1 MSPVGG
7 AQMKSWRG
15 MFGEPESA
23 SSSSCSPG
31 KRGGSGN
38 KHNNLQ
44 NQDQNRPH
52 AKAGGAGKGG
62 WLVPPLALGSAPV
75 ARCGDRAP
83 NSARLRHAREP
94 LRRRSLSDG
103 DEDGVDDR

>member
-31 KRGGSGN
+31 KRS
-38 KHNNLQ
+38 
-44 NQDQNRPH
+44 
-52 AKAGGAGKGG
+52 KAGGAGQGG
-62 WLVPPLALGSAPV
+62 WLVPPLALGSAAG
-75 ARCGDRAP
+75 ARCGDRAH
-83 NSARLRHAREP
+83 NSARLNHAREP
-94 LRRRSLSDG
+94 LRRRSLSNG